1 MPTKFDI
8 CLMVNRPSL
17 VIISVIFPSIEAVRD
32 ALGRCLSF
40 RSVKLFFKFADP
52 PLNLS

>member
-8 CLMVNRPSL
+8 WLMVNRPSL

-32 ALGRCLSF
+32 ACPLGLLNF
-40 RSVKLFFKFADP
+40 FFKFANP